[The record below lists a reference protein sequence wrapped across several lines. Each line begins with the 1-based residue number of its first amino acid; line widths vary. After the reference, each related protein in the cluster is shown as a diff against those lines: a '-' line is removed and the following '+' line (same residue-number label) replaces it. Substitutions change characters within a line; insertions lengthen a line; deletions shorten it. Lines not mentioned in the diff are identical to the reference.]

1 MQCYC
6 QPWQRV
12 NVPSKEPPVKL
23 RPQQSTTMTD
33 YEPDTVPGQLP
44 DSKIMQSAKKYKI
57 FETSTMEEHLAP
69 TIAINLPITKE
80 GGLPPKQEVPVKH
93 DTSKTDWSLV
103 PMESVEEIA
112 KVLEFGAKK
121 YSANNWRTGKGFNYT
136 RVLNSLRRHIYA
148 WSKGEDLDPES
159 GLNHLAHAGCN
170 VLFLLYY
177 VQHKDRFNN
186 DDRFKE

>member
-1 MQCYC
+1 MK
-6 QPWQRV
+6 P
-12 NVPSKEPPVKL
+12 EH
-23 RPQQSTTMTD
+23 
-33 YEPDTVPGQLP
+33 EPDTAPGQLP
-44 DSKIMQSAKKYKI
+44 DSKLMESAQRYKI
-57 FETSTMEEHLAP
+57 FTGNVFKDQNLKST
-69 TIAINLPITKE
+69 T
-80 GGLPPKQEVPVKH
+80 PVKH
-93 DTSKTDWSLV
+93 DSSKTDWSLV

-148 WSKGEDLDPES
+148 WSCGEDSDPES

-170 VLFLLYY
+170 ILFLLYY